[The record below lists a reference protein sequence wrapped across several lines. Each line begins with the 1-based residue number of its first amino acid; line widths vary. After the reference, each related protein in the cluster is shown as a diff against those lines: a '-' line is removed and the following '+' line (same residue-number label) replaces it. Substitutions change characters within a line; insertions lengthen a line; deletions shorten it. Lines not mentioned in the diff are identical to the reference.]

1 MREKKVLLTERTH
14 FCGDLRASDVGKE
27 VKIYGWVHR
36 RRDHGGVIFFDLRDR
51 SGLVQVVVDREKNQ
65 SEFVKAEKIR
75 PEYVL
80 EVEGLVKK
88 RPVGTEN
95 TNLPTGEVEVEIKKL
110 TILSVSKTPPFE
122 IEEDINVE
130 EAIRLKYRYLDLR
143 RPSMTASLVLRHQ
156 VTTEI
161 RDYLNRYQF
170 IEVETPYLTKS
181 TPEGA
186 RDYLVPARLNPG
198 RFYALA
204 QSPQLFKQIL
214 MVAGIER
221 YYQLAR
227 CFRDEDLRK
236 DRQPEHTQVDIEM
249 SFASKEDIFEL
260 IEGLM
265 ERVFHLSGHKI
276 KIPFNRLTFE
286 EAMLRYGTDK
296 PDLRY
301 GLEISDLTEVF
312 IQSEFKVFRDIVGS
326 GGAIRG
332 LKVEANFSRGQLD
345 ELTEWAKAQG
355 SKGLVWLAQEDEL
368 KSPVAKFFSEA
379 EKKGL
384 KERLDLKKGQTAFL
398 MAGKEPEVAT
408 LMGLLRNKLANE
420 LGLIRPD
427 EYRLLWVTDFPLLGY
442 DEETKTY
449 FSYHHP
455 FTRPT
460 AETVS
465 LLNDDPL
472 KVKAE
477 AYDLVVNGVEVAGG
491 SLRIYQPEVQKK
503 VFSLL
508 GLTDEEAQ
516 KKFGFLLEAFE
527 YGVPPHG
534 GIAIGLDRLVM
545 ILAGRKTIRDV
556 IAFPKTQSAFCPLT
570 EAPDE
575 VDDAQLKEL
584 HLKKG

>member
-1 MREKKVLLTERTH
+1 MKEKKVLLTERTH
-14 FCGDLRASDVGKE
+14 FCGDLRASDAGKE
-27 VKIYGWVHR
+27 VRIYGWVHR
-36 RRDHGGVIFFDLRDR
+36 RRDHGGVIFLDLRDR
-51 SGLVQVVVDREKNQ
+51 SGLVQAVVDREENQ
-65 SEFVKAEKIR
+65 EEFVKAEKVR

-80 EVEGLVKK
+80 EVEGQVRK

-95 TNLPTGEVEVEIKKL
+95 PNLPTGEIEVEIKKL

-130 EAIRLKYRYLDLR
+130 EVTRLKYRYLDLR
-143 RPSMTASLVLRHQ
+143 RPSMTANLVLRHK
-156 VTTEI
+156 VTAEI
-161 RDYLNRYQF
+161 REYLNRYHF

-198 RFYALA
+198 HFYALA

-249 SFASKEDIFEL
+249 SFVRKEDIFEL

-265 ERVFHLSGHKI
+265 ERVFSVSGHKI
-276 KIPFNRLTFE
+276 KIPFRRLSFE
-286 EAMLRYGTDK
+286 EAMLRYGSDK

-301 GLEISDLTEVF
+301 GLEISDLTDVF
-312 IQSEFKVFRDIVGS
+312 SKSEFKVFREIANSDGC
-326 GGAIRG
+326 IRG
-332 LKVEANFSRGQLD
+332 LKVEASFTRSQLD
-345 ELTEWAKAQG
+345 ELTEWAKTQG
-355 SKGLVWLAQEDEL
+355 SGGLVWLVQEDEL
-368 KSPVAKFFSEA
+368 KSPVAKFFSDV
-379 EKKGL
+379 EKKSL
-384 KERLDLKKGQTAFL
+384 KERLILNKGETAFL
-398 MAGKEPEVAT
+398 MGGKEAEVAP
-408 LMGLLRNKLANE
+408 LMGLLRAKLANE
-420 LGLIRPD
+420 LGLAKSK
-427 EYRLLWVTDFPLLGY
+427 EYQLLWVTDFPLLGY

-460 AETVS
+460 DDTVS
-465 LLNDDPL
+465 FLDTDPL

-491 SLRIYQPEVQKK
+491 SLRIYRPEVQKK

-508 GLTDEEAQ
+508 GLSGEEAQ
-516 KKFGFLLEAFE
+516 RKFGFLLEAFE

-556 IAFPKTQSAFCPLT
+556 IAFPKTQSAYCPLT
-570 EAPDE
+570 GAPDE

-584 HLKKG
+584 HLRKR

>member
-1 MREKKVLLTERTH
+1 MKEKKVLLTERTH
-14 FCGDLRASDVGKE
+14 FCGDLGLSDVGRE
-27 VKIYGWVHR
+27 VKVYGWVHR
-36 RRDHGGVIFFDLRDR
+36 RRDHGGVIFLDLRDR
-51 SGLVQVVVDREKNQ
+51 TGLIQLVVDREENPE
-65 SEFVKAEKIR
+65 EFIKAEKIR

-80 EVEGLVKK
+80 EVEGLVRK
-88 RPVGTEN
+88 RPAGTEN
-95 TNLPTGEVEVEIKKL
+95 PNLPTGEVEVKIKKL
-110 TILSVSKTPPFE
+110 TVLSVSKTPPFE
-122 IEEDINVE
+122 IEDDINVE
-130 EAIRLKYRYLDLR
+130 ESVRLKYRYLDLR
-143 RPSMTASLVLRHQ
+143 RPSMIGNLILRHRI
-156 VTTEI
+156 TSEI

-214 MVAGIER
+214 MVAGVER
-221 YYQLAR
+221 YYQFAR
-227 CFRDEDLRK
+227 CFRDEDLRR

-249 SFASKEDIFEL
+249 SFVSKEDIFEL
-260 IEGLM
+260 VEGLM
-265 ERVFHLSGHKI
+265 ERAFTVSGYRI
-276 KIPFNRLTFE
+276 KVPFKRLTYE

-301 GLEISDLTEVF
+301 GLEISDLTEIF
-312 IQSEFKVFRDIVGS
+312 TESDFRVFRDVVAL
-326 GGAIRG
+326 GGCVRG
-332 LKVEANFSRGQLD
+332 LKAEASFSRSQLD
-345 ELTEWAKAQG
+345 EITEWAKGQG
-355 SKGLVWLAQEDEL
+355 ARGLVWLVQEDEI
-368 KSPVAKFFSEA
+368 KSPVAKFFSEI
-379 EKKGL
+379 EKEEL
-384 KERLDLKKGQTAFL
+384 KKRLDFRRGQTVFL
-398 MAGKEPEVAT
+398 MAGRETEVAE
-408 LMGLLRNKLANE
+408 LMGLLRAKLADE
-420 LGLIRPD
+420 LGLIRTD
-427 EYRLLWVTDFPLLGY
+427 EYQLIWVTDFPLFGY

-449 FSYHHP
+449 FSFHHP

-460 AETVS
+460 IETVS
-465 LLNDDPL
+465 LLDRDPL

-508 GLTDEEAQ
+508 GLSNEEAQ
-516 KKFGFLLEAFE
+516 RKFGFLLEAFE

-556 IAFPKTQSAFCPLT
+556 IAFPKTQSAYCPLT
-570 EAPDE
+570 GAPDE
-575 VDDAQLKEL
+575 VDDEQLKEL
-584 HLKKG
+584 HLKKR

>member
-14 FCGDLRASDVGKE
+14 FCGDLRASDVGKD
-27 VKIYGWVHR
+27 VKVYGWVHR
-36 RRDHGGVIFFDLRDR
+36 RRDHGGVIFLDLRDR
-51 SGLVQVVVDREKNQ
+51 SGLVQVVIDREKNKE
-65 SEFVKAEKIR
+65 EFVKAEKVR

-80 EVEGLVKK
+80 EVEGLVRK
-88 RPVGTEN
+88 RPAGTEN
-95 TNLPTGEVEVEIKKL
+95 PNLLTGEVEVEIRRLK
-110 TILSVSKTPPFE
+110 ILSVSRTPPFE

-130 EAIRLKYRYLDLR
+130 EVTRLKYRYLDLR
-143 RPSMTASLVLRHQ
+143 RPSMMANLVLRHQ
-156 VTTEI
+156 ISTEI
-161 RDYLNRYQF
+161 RDYLSRYHF

-186 RDYLVPARLNPG
+186 RDFLVPSRLNPG
-198 RFYALA
+198 HFYALA

-214 MVAGIER
+214 MVSGVER
-221 YYQLAR
+221 YYQFAR

-249 SFASKEDIFEL
+249 SFISKEDIFEL

-265 ERVFHLSGHKI
+265 ERVFSRAGFKI
-276 KIPFNRLTFE
+276 KVPFKRLSYE

-301 GLEISDLTEVF
+301 GMEISDLTELF
-312 IQSEFKVFRDIVGS
+312 KKSEFRVFQKAAVS
-326 GGAIRG
+326 GGCVRG
-332 LKVEANFSRGQLD
+332 LKVETTFSRSKLD

-355 SKGLVWLAQEDEL
+355 SGGLVWMVQEDRL
-368 KSPVAKFFSEA
+368 KSPVTKFFSEV

-384 KERLDLKKGQTAFL
+384 VEKLSLDKGETAFL
-398 MAGKEPEVAT
+398 MAGKESEVAL
-408 LMGLLRNKLANE
+408 LMGLLRTRLANE
-420 LGLIRPD
+420 LGLVD
-427 EYRLLWVTDFPLLGY
+427 AKEYQLLWVTDFPLLGY
-442 DEETKTY
+442 DEEGETY

-460 AETVS
+460 EESIPFLDSA
-465 LLNDDPL
+465 PL

-477 AYDLVVNGVEVAGG
+477 AYDLVINGVEVAGG
-491 SLRIYQPEVQKK
+491 SLRIYQPELQKK

-508 GLTDEEAQ
+508 GFTEEEAQ
-516 KKFGFLLEAFE
+516 VKFGFLLEAFE

-570 EAPDE
+570 GAPDVVDE
-575 VDDAQLKEL
+575 VQLKEL
-584 HLKKG
+584 YLRKG